1 MQPRAPQL
9 VDQRRAGRT
18 PRSRRRSSNPAPRDA
33 TVESTG
39 DTDAQIATSAPL
51 TGSNLVDDSLLSSR
65 LAADAGQTPSDTIVD
80 MPSDGT
86 SSLAK
91 PAGANHSARF
101 LAPRDEEE
109 DVSADFS
116 ELRAFAAYHSR
127 SLLWAKAATKEAMA
141 AVMEAPSLPA
151 AQALV
156 CLTLYWFGTGDSKS
170 ADLCLG
176 TQISEGAQSLDTSLE
191 SELKRRC
198 FWACWASMCIV
209 AEPEPIFKDAWS
221 EAALL
226 PLPSVISNGPSGWQV
241 TIGGYMNSEWSLM
254 SKFNQLEPG
263 KEGPPSAGLIKMI
276 GIWARVQLFVTKSM
290 HYSSTEKMN
299 ALSSLAAQAT
309 SMRHSIVPGP
319 YSNSTRRG
327 KLDSRQQFMVIDAFY
342 CLCHVA
348 LHSTIVPLF
357 SGSPLD
363 QQISAEDVRHS
374 AQAVLYHAESF
385 TSSLADCF
393 GGELDVTYL
402 PPVVGYGAFLTGSVL
417 LAFEISY
424 QDKDVRLQ
432 KHSRMSAVQSIV
444 TMLDTLCT
452 YWKCLRRPCE
462 KLRKAANAAMCH
474 DPRAIPVGPQTSFH
488 TQYGPRST
496 VHDRRYSGNPFSP
509 RPPLHGAPDERLARQ
524 NPSALVHNDVMQT
537 HIHDTQRSDQD
548 PQCAVGSSTPNT
560 LGSDGTA
567 YITSIDDEWWNMP
580 FTSYGDFLGLDP
592 VNLFRQGDD
601 PFG

>member
-1 MQPRAPQL
+1 MRASHGHGFNPDPCQLPPRTVGLCLLEIYFARIYNANLLFYKPLLFQEYL
-9 VDQRRAGRT
+9 EDQV
-18 PRSRRRSSNPAPRDA
+18 P
-33 TVESTG
+33 TVLLQ
-39 DTDAQIATSAPL
+39 AIFALA
-51 TGSNLVDDSLLSSR
+51 SL
-65 LAADAGQTPSDTIVD
+65 
-80 MPSDGT
+80 
-86 SSLAK
+86 
-91 PAGANHSARF
+91 F
-101 LAPRDEEE
+101 LAPRDEGE
-109 DVSADFS
+109 DVSPDFS

-127 SLLWAKAATKEAMA
+127 SLLWAKAATKEAMD

-170 ADLCLG
+170 ADLCLVLAYRFC
-176 TQISEGAQSLDTSLE
+176 TVWNYRRQISEGAQSSDTSLE
-191 SELKRRC
+191 SELRRRC

-226 PLPSVISNGPSGWQV
+226 PLPSVISNRPSGWQV
-241 TIGGYMNSEWSLM
+241 TIGEYMDSKWSSI

-263 KEGPPSAGLIKMI
+263 KDAPPSAGLIKMI
-276 GIWARVQLFVTKSM
+276 GIWARVQLFVAKSM

-327 KLDSRQQFMVIDAFY
+327 KFDSRQQFMVIDAFY

-385 TSSLADCF
+385 TSSLADCL

-432 KHSRMSAVQSIV
+432 KHSRMSAVQSII

-452 YWKCLRRPCE
+452 YWKCLRRPE
-462 KLRKAANAAMCH
+462 IFWKPVQSASAFAW
-474 DPRAIPVGPQTSFH
+474 RA
-488 TQYGPRST
+488 
-496 VHDRRYSGNPFSP
+496 RREAG
-509 RPPLHGAPDERLARQ
+509 
-524 NPSALVHNDVMQT
+524 SAEP
-537 HIHDTQRSDQD
+537 I
-548 PQCAVGSSTPNT
+548 GI
-560 LGSDGTA
+560 GSDGTA